1 MECLHTPGV
10 LEGKNLIFSAPT
22 SAGKTIV
29 ADILM
34 LRTVLTRRK
43 KAIII
48 LPFVSVSREKMM
60 ALQSSL
66 YGEAKIGGFMGSN
79 HTVGGLDQVDIA
91 VCTIE
96 KAYNFVNR

>member
-1 MECLHTPGV
+1 MDGV
-10 LEGKNLIFSAPT
+10 LYDGKNLIFSAPT

-34 LRTVLTRRK
+34 LKNVLDRRK

-48 LPFVSVSREKMM
+48 LPFVSVSREKML

-66 YGEAKIGGFMGSN
+66 NGALKVGGFMGTN
-79 HTVGGLDQVDIA
+79 HPVGGLDAVDIA

-96 KAYNFVNR
+96 KANNFINR